1 MNRVSFPQQLVRLGR
16 LAAHLARGLHMVSK
30 RFPRL
35 DHAGQAEAARDWS
48 ARLLDVFDMTL
59 EIKGTPPP
67 PLPGNTLVVANH
79 VSWLDIFALYNVTL
93 TRFVAKK
100 EIRDWPVIGTLVT
113 RAGTLYIDRGN
124 RRDAARINQMLAD
137 SLAAGNGMAVFP
149 EGTTTD
155 GTSLLP
161 FKASL
166 FESAI
171 RAGSVVQPVAI
182 RYLEADGSRTDEVAY
197 IGEITFVQSLR
208 RLLRTRGLK
217 VELNFAP
224 PLASRDQTRYEL
236 ALAAYDSVASLLK
249 LPAGSPD
256 TPDTA
261 TGIPADQ
268 TA

>member
-1 MNRVSFPQQLVRLGR
+1 MKPVSLPQRLVRLGR
-16 LAAHLARGLHMVSK
+16 LAVHLGRGLHLVSR
-30 RFPRL
+30 RFPKL
-35 DHAGQAEAARDWS
+35 DRAAQADAARDWS
-48 ARLLDVFDMTL
+48 ARLLAVLDIRL

-137 SLAAGNGMAVFP
+137 SLTAGNGMAVFP

-155 GTSLLP
+155 GASLLP

-171 RAGSVVQPVAI
+171 RAESAVQPVAI
-182 RYLEADGSRTDEVAY
+182 RYLDPDGQRSDAVAY
-197 IGEITFVQSLR
+197 IGDITFVQSLR
-208 RLLRTRGLK
+208 RLLGARGLT
-217 VELNFAP
+217 VELSFAP
-224 PLASRDQTRYEL
+224 PLPSRDQSRYAL
-236 ALAAYDSVASLLK
+236 ALAAYDSVAALLR